1 MNYKIGSFYI
11 QSSLQKGS
19 RQNLNL
25 MVVFKSFLVTYCGRN
40 KWVKKKKIGQSLVN
54 ARYYEFA
61 GQDPQDFLFC
71 IPSQL
76 KKK

>member
-1 MNYKIGSFYI
+1 MGK
-11 QSSLQKGS
+11 
-19 RQNLNL
+19 
-25 MVVFKSFLVTYCGRN
+25 
-40 KWVKKKKIGQSLVN
+40 KKKKIGQSLVN